1 MGRTLDDALA
11 VIQRAPLADLGLLQA
26 ALDTR
31 RTELSHATANTLSEG
46 DAVRLQEAEPPF
58 LNGLTGSVVTIN
70 TDGVAGPVA
79 TILLDARSTG
89 ALRFSGRSEYRVPGG
104 DERFEVTDIPLECVV
119 PARAELEEAANEK
132 NDLLM
137 GPADRPGD

>member
-1 MGRTLDDALA
+1 MNHELSAALSAIHRATRDDLA
-11 VIQRAPLADLGLLQA
+11 MLQA

-31 RTELSHATANTLSEG
+31 RTELSHATAATLSPG

-58 LNGLTGSVVTIN
+58 LNGLTGSVVTTN

-104 DERFEVTDIPLECVV
+104 AERFEVTDIPLECVV
-119 PARAELEEAANEK
+119 PARADLEEAANK
-132 NDLLM
+132 KSDLLK
-137 GPADRPGD
+137 GPADRPGG